1 MDNWKKRWEKF
12 MFTEDMVVG
21 GNTVLNPKP
30 ETYSDFVRMLDD
42 IGKFISQELD
52 KAREEELQRVY
63 DFVEKESGKSGR
75 KEILEYIEELSKLK
89 Q

>member
-52 KAREEELQRVY
+52 KAREEVLQRVY

>member
-52 KAREEELQRVY
+52 KAKIEVLTEIIQTCCQEDSKTLELVEEKLA
-63 DFVEKESGKSGR
+63 
-75 KEILEYIEELSKLK
+75 KLK
-89 Q
+89 GKK